1 MYYIYKYIYISL
13 CMYLCSFNVRRE
25 GGKERETER
34 DGTLIQEPIPTWI
47 PNPEIGKSL
56 IKSGIEFAYN

>member
-1 MYYIYKYIYISL
+1 
-13 CMYLCSFNVRRE
+13 MYLCNFNVRRE

-34 DGTLIQEPIPTWI
+34 DGALIQPIPTWI